1 MPASLTTIQYCGAL
15 DYSVSRVRKKR
26 IGSFYG
32 NSDNV
37 AACLM
42 NQRTPEHFGG
52 GHGHRAILLESSPVP
67 QKVQPTIFDDRGVQ
81 LQRQEVVVEDSD
93 RTAGV
98 DIQEN
103 QRPLHEARSLPT
115 GCRPLVCR
123 GGRRRVGGREDRL
136 HHQSSQ
142 RCQPQGGPLEHARW
156 GFGHL
161 LGLQSGRI
169 SARNEAVRK
178 TQKTA
183 PATFD
188 GVSVPQ
194 SHRSESVF
202 LSSFLTPSAPRPSAY
217 FLGSVQKSARP
228 EPAFAAVRARSW
240 EEEKRQHRPSKV
252 L

>member
-1 MPASLTTIQYCGAL
+1 MPVSLTTIQYCGAL
-15 DYSVSRVRKKR
+15 DYSVSRMRKKR
-26 IGSFYG
+26 TGSFYG

-37 AACLM
+37 AACVM

-52 GHGHRAILLESSPVP
+52 GHGYRAILLESSSVP

-103 QRPLHEARSLPT
+103 QCPLHEARSLPT

-123 GGRRRVGGREDRL
+123 GGRRRVGGREHRL

-142 RCQPQGGPLEHARW
+142 RCQPQGGPLEYARW

-169 SARNEAVRK
+169 SARNEA
-178 TQKTA
+178 
-183 PATFD
+183 
-188 GVSVPQ
+188 
-194 SHRSESVF
+194 
-202 LSSFLTPSAPRPSAY
+202 
-217 FLGSVQKSARP
+217 
-228 EPAFAAVRARSW
+228 
-240 EEEKRQHRPSKV
+240 
-252 L
+252 